1 MRFQGKN
8 SEPECTA
15 RFCSANTT
23 PTYQAN
29 PSNPSNPTIRL
40 LEPQPPVVMK
50 IEYRQEV
57 IDNTHKDR
65 NRQLRSQLD
74 QARMQRELYR
84 QTAETRKCAAP
95 NVPATAK
102 IRLLIL
108 LQKLQTLHVD
118 YALLSQYFTDCMKGM
133 DQNSSDVAVI
143 SSALIYEKPD
153 LVNSDACY
161 ANALAAIK
169 KTQTTNFTLV
179 SNMVDG
185 LSEIANDLRV

>member
-1 MRFQGKN
+1 MLT
-8 SEPECTA
+8 EIETA
-15 RFCSANTT
+15 NF
-23 PTYQAN
+23 
-29 PSNPSNPTIRL
+29 
-40 LEPQPPVVMK
+40 
-50 IEYRQEV
+50 EV
-57 IDNTHKDR
+57 SLIKLDAKRTH
-65 NRQLRSQLD
+65 
-74 QARMQRELYR
+74 R

-153 LVNSDACY
+153 W
-161 ANALAAIK
+161 
-169 KTQTTNFTLV
+169 
-179 SNMVDG
+179 
-185 LSEIANDLRV
+185 